1 MLKLICVSFST
12 LVLTIAAVAGA
23 QSYPA
28 ASGAATASTSS
39 CQAARLACKADCGDL
54 GGGALGACL
63 RACDVEYRECL
74 SGHPS
79 LADSEPAADVG
90 PSEPCATQPEALAP
104 LGLTCFEKL
113 ELCGESCGND
123 VSCNRACVRAYQHCL
138 GH

>member
-1 MLKLICVSFST
+1 MRTRAAPREKAVTSIRCPPLPRHNLLGDTMLKLICVSFST

-79 LADSEPAADVG
+79 
-90 PSEPCATQPEALAP
+90 
-104 LGLTCFEKL
+104 
-113 ELCGESCGND
+113 
-123 VSCNRACVRAYQHCL
+123 
-138 GH
+138 